1 MISNWFEDITKI
13 SVELPHLSLVDEV
26 LDEVDEDD
34 LVSEE
39 VEEVVGQKA
48 PERPRQA
55 RVPLWLRGRRMQFQ
69 M

>member
-1 MISNWFEDITKI
+1 M
-13 SVELPHLSLVDEV
+13 PYLSLVDEV

-55 RVPLWLRGRRMQFQ
+55 RVPLGLQRGRSVQSDST
-69 M
+69 